1 MYSCQMRKVIFR
13 PGLFGRSF
21 LLLALL
27 LMVSLLVWM
36 HVLENTLNETNAT
49 ALSELAMLHDQT
61 NTTTV
66 STTSQISARSLTDKT
81 RWASWVAGAL
91 LLALFGAA
99 MVAAYLNRPLS
110 ELAHA
115 ARRISKGSFDVLLP
129 ECGPQELCDLSAEF
143 NQMSRQLQVAES
155 DRTLLLAAVAHD
167 LRGPLARIR
176 LEIELSAMPPTQVE
190 LIEQDLRFMDQTLE
204 NLLSYAR
211 PCDSPPATPIDLR
224 NTVIA
229 MVQRYGSWFEAD
241 RVNLSYRAPEPV
253 FCRIETEDIE
263 RCLLNLLD
271 NTRLHGRSFDGQAI
285 THVALLARGDRVWI
299 EVKDE
304 GVGLNGQDPADW
316 VQPFRR
322 GKGVSRSVPGTGL
335 GLASVNRIAAYWG
348 GELQLLDRPRG
359 GLTARIV
366 LPRTFSA

>member
-1 MYSCQMRKVIFR
+1 MSSCQMRKISFR

-36 HVLENTLNETNAT
+36 HVLEHTLNEPNST

-61 NTTTV
+61 
-66 STTSQISARSLTDKT
+66 SAIDNT

-99 MVAAYLNRPLS
+99 MVTAYLNRPLS

-115 ARRISKGSFDVLLP
+115 AQRISKGSFDVLLP

-143 NQMSRQLQVAES
+143 NQMSRQLQIAES

-167 LRGPLARIR
+167 LRAPLARIR
-176 LEIELSAMPPTQVE
+176 MEIELSAMPPSQVE
-190 LIEQDLRFMDQTLE
+190 LIEQDLSFMDQTLE
-204 NLLSYAR
+204 NLLKYAR
-211 PCDSPPATPIDLR
+211 PCNSPAATPIDLR
-224 NTVIA
+224 DTVIA
-229 MVQRYGSWFEAD
+229 MVQRYRSWFEAD
-241 RVNLSYRAPEPV
+241 RVSLSYCAPESV

-271 NTRLHGRSFDGQAI
+271 NSRLHGRSFDGQAVI
-285 THVALLARGDRVWI
+285 HVALLAQRDKAWI
-299 EVKDE
+299 EVSDE
-304 GVGLNGQDPADW
+304 GVGLDGQDPAEW

-322 GKGVSRSVPGTGL
+322 GKGVSLSVPGTGL
-335 GLASVNRIAAYWG
+335 GLASVNRIATYSG
-348 GELQLLDRPRG
+348 GELQLLVRPGG
-359 GLTARIV
+359 GLTARMV
-366 LPRTFSA
+366 LPRAFST